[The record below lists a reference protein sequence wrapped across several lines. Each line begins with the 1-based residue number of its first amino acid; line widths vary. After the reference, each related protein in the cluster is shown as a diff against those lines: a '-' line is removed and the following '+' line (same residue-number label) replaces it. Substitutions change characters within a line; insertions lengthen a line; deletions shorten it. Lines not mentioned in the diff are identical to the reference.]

1 MYQLWR
7 RKDEDDMG
15 LPLKKVTSTY
25 IVIYWIRMIYSY
37 RLLSTLKNT
46 GELSAIGMCVGGR
59 GSWVGSVV

>member
-1 MYQLWR
+1 
-7 RKDEDDMG
+7 MG

-46 GELSAIGMCVGGR
+46 GELSAIGMCVWG